1 MAKKKSF
8 PGFPEGA
15 VRTTSVPDVFFAQLL
30 EAIDDL
36 PELKLTLYFF
46 WLIGRQKGSL
56 RYLSLSQLKADPAL
70 LSAMQFPGRKAEEAL
85 AEGLE
90 RAVSRGSIIHL
101 KNERESF
108 YFLNDAP
115 SRREA
120 AKILAGEINL
130 EGEAPLREPALEV
143 ERPNIFT
150 LYEENIGLLQPLIAE
165 ELQDAQATYPVS
177 WIEEAFK
184 IAVKKNR
191 RNWHYI
197 QKILERW
204 AREGK
209 SLQPGS
215 GESRYI
221 YQGKYADI
229 IKQITTERDPRTKEG
244 KT

>member
-8 PGFPEGA
+8 SGFPEGA

-46 WLIGRQKGSL
+46 WLISRQKGSL
-56 RYLSLSQLKADPAL
+56 RYLSLSQLKEDPAL
-70 LSAMQFPGRKAEEAL
+70 LSALKFPGRKAEEVL

-115 SRREA
+115 SRREV

-130 EGEAPLREPALEV
+130 EGEAPLREQALEV

-197 QKILERW
+197 QNILERW

-209 SLQPGS
+209 EGFEPGS
-215 GESRYI
+215 EESRYRYI
-221 YQGKYADI
+221 RGKYADI
-229 IKQITTERDPRTKEG
+229 VKH
-244 KT
+244 